1 MNFDG
6 TFLIVFGGKIS
17 GKFLVNI
24 FEFDFYVEGF
34 TEVKLMVTPTRDLYL
49 MLYYLPKHRHKAMI
63 VGMLHQIALY
73 CMVLRGNSCT
83 NIA

>member
-24 FEFDFYVEGF
+24 FEFDLYVEGF

-49 MLYYLPKHRHKAMI
+49 MLYYLPKHRKKVI
-63 VGMLHQIALY
+63 RVGMIHQIALY
-73 CMVLRGNSCT
+73 CMVLVHT
-83 NIA
+83 V